1 MLTVLRPHF
10 LLCPHILQNSVT
22 AFGVADRLQIK
33 PTSVRSM
40 HRAQIY
46 LKNEELMKLEKANFE
61 KLKADV
67 ASGAIELEEPIWS
80 TGEMQT

>member
-1 MLTVLRPHF
+1 
-10 LLCPHILQNSVT
+10 
-22 AFGVADRLQIK
+22 
-33 PTSVRSM
+33 M

-80 TGEMQT
+80 TGEMQI